1 MYELASG
8 VDTCLVTG
16 AAGFIGSHLVDRLL
30 TMRLRVIGVDNMV
43 LGKRTNLAQAL
54 QNSNFEF
61 RELDVNDYESFL
73 QFVGTRAERG
83 LIKTVWH
90 MAANSDIQAGG
101 QDPDVDLRLTFMTT
115 YNVLKVMRA
124 LKIPGIVFAS
134 SSAIYGEHKGLLSED
149 TGPLFPISNYGA
161 MKLASEAAIS
171 AALESY
177 LKRAFI
183 FRFPN
188 VIGVPATHGVVLD
201 FVRKLKATPGRLQVL
216 GDGTQQKSYLHVED
230 LVNAMLFI
238 RARAGERL
246 NYYNIGPGDDGVSVR
261 DIAQAVVRAVA
272 PGASIA
278 FGVGNRGWVGDVP
291 RFAYATEKLARL
303 GWTPSLSSAQ
313 AIQKALA
320 QIVAQES
327 GK

>member
-1 MYELASG
+1 VHLHDLDAYGDALRRAHAKRPVDEIWHLAAS
-8 VDTCLVTG
+8 
-16 AAGFIGSHLVDRLL
+16 
-30 TMRLRVIGVDNMV
+30 
-43 LGKRTNLAQAL
+43 
-54 QNSNFEF
+54 
-61 RELDVNDYESFL
+61 
-73 QFVGTRAERG
+73 
-83 LIKTVWH
+83 
-90 MAANSDIQAGG
+90 SDIPAGIA
-101 QDPDVDLRLTFMTT
+101 DPGIDLRDTYMTT
-115 YNVLKVMRA
+115 FNTLAVMKE
-124 LKIPGIVFAS
+124 LGIGTLAFAS
-134 SSAIYGEHKGLLSED
+134 SSAIYGDHGERSLSED